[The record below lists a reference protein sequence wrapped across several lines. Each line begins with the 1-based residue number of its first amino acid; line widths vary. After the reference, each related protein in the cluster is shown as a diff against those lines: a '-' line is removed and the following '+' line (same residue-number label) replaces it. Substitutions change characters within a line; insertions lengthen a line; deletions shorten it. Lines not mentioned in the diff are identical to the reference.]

1 MEQDEFYEILDRY
14 RSGKASEEERKIID
28 EWYEAM
34 DKQPDIRLTLEKERE
49 LQKRAWL
56 PIIRHMNGTR
66 SGKTIFLWTSVGVA
80 ASFIVATLVFIYVW
94 KGEQSGTEKLVTA
107 EDRGWTEITNVEN
120 AAQRFTLPD
129 GTHVTIEPKS
139 TIKLSPLFNRSE
151 REVRLHGE
159 AFFDVV
165 RDEKKPFVVH
175 ANEITA
181 KVLGTSFT
189 IKALSGDK
197 NVRVEVVTGRVSVY
211 TSGKLSQ
218 TLQEIILTPNQ
229 GVVYN
234 KNSKEISRTISEMPQ
249 PILPPAEVARMRF
262 EEASIKE
269 ILEAIEKVYGVDIEF
284 DEAVFASC
292 TVTTAI
298 SDGNLYNRLNMITS
312 AIGAK
317 YTLVG
322 NKIVVSGPGCD

>member
-1 MEQDEFYEILDRY
+1 MEQDEFYEILDKY

-28 EWYEAM
+28 EWYEAL
-34 DKQPDIRLTLEKERE
+34 DKQPDILLTREKERE
-49 LQKRAWL
+49 LEKRFWL
-56 PIIRHMNGTR
+56 PVIQHVGGGQ
-66 SGKTIFLWTSVGVA
+66 SGKTILLWTSIGVA
-80 ASFIVATLVFIYVW
+80 ASFIIATLVFIYAW

-107 EDRGWTEITNVEN
+107 EERPWVEITNVEN

-129 GTHVTIEPKS
+129 GTYVTIEPKS
-139 TIKLSPLFNRSE
+139 TIKLSPLFNRSN
-151 REVRLHGE
+151 REVRLLGQ
-159 AFFDVV
+159 AFFDVAH
-165 RDEKKPFVVH
+165 DEKKPFLVY

-181 KVLGTSFT
+181 KVLGTRFT
-189 IKALSGDK
+189 IKALKGDK
-197 NVRVEVVTGRVSVY
+197 NVSVEVESGRVSVY

-234 KNSKEISRTISEMPQ
+234 KSSREISRTIAEMPQ

-317 YTLVG
+317 YELVE
-322 NKIVVSGPGCD
+322 NKIVVTGTGCN